1 MFLFRLP
8 RDSTHPIRMSSRK
21 GGNMGEP
28 HGATQVL
35 TWSVTIC
42 SQSQHTAAGEVSCW
56 SYVGPTTNTWTMGTD
71 NIVANCFE

>member
-1 MFLFRLP
+1 
-8 RDSTHPIRMSSRK
+8 
-21 GGNMGEP
+21 MGEP

-56 SYVGPTTNTWTMGTD
+56 SYVGPTTNTCGQWELTILWLTALNSWHPA
-71 NIVANCFE
+71 NIQGKHPDRKDHKEG